1 MYKMIQKILALIE
14 SLRPKQ
20 WIKNLFIFAGLLF
33 SLNVLNRPFLFKT
46 ILAFF
51 IFCFLSG
58 AVYLLNDLADSEKD
72 SHHPLKCKRPIASG
86 RLPVVY
92 ARAAFIFFTIF
103 SLLMAYYL
111 NLPFFFVA
119 LAYFFLQV
127 AYTFYLKNKVILD
140 VFAIAFGFV
149 LRVVAGAVVI
159 SVEISSWLLTCTILI
174 ALFLGL
180 SKRRHE
186 LVTLEGGAKRHR
198 KVLRKYSPYLLDQ
211 MISVV
216 TASTVIAYALYT
228 MAEETTTKLETKNLI
243 FTLPFVIYGIFR
255 YLYLIHQKGEG
266 GNPENI
272 LVKDKALMINII
284 LWVIVVSIILYIR

>member
-1 MYKMIQKILALIE
+1 MVQTFLALIE

-20 WIKNLFIFAGLLF
+20 WVKNFFVFAGLLF
-33 SLNVLNRPFLFKT
+33 SLNILNLPFLFKT
-46 ILAFF
+46 VLAFF

-58 AVYLLNDLADSEKD
+58 AVYLLNDLADREKD
-72 SHHPLKCKRPIASG
+72 SHHPIKSKRPIASG
-86 RLPVVY
+86 RLSVAY
-92 ARAAFIFFTIF
+92 TRAAFAFFIAF
-103 SLLMAYYL
+103 SLGLAYFL
-111 NLPFFFVA
+111 SLKFFFVA
-119 LAYFFLQV
+119 LFYFMLQV
-127 AYTFYLKNKVILD
+127 AYTFYLKNIVIMD
-140 VFAIAFGFV
+140 VFSIAFGFV

-159 SVEISSWLLTCTILI
+159 SVEVSSWLLTCTILI

-186 LVTLEGGAKRHR
+186 LVTLEGVAKKHR

-216 TASTVIAYALYT
+216 TASTVVAYALYT
-228 MAEETTTKLETKNLI
+228 MAEETVTKLGTKKLI

-266 GNPENI
+266 GNPEHI
-272 LVKDKALMINII
+272 LVKDKALMINILLWI
-284 LWVIVVSIILYIR
+284 LVVSLILYIR

>member
-1 MYKMIQKILALIE
+1 MEILALIE

-33 SLNVLNRPFLFKT
+33 SLNVLNPPFLIKA
-46 ILAFF
+46 ILAFI

-58 AVYLLNDLADSEKD
+58 TVYLLNDLADREKD

-86 RLPVVY
+86 RLPVNY
-92 ARAAFIFFTIF
+92 ARTAFVFLTVF
-103 SLLMAYYL
+103 SLLMAYFL

-119 LAYFFLQV
+119 LAYLFLQV

-149 LRVVAGAVVI
+149 LRVAAGAVVI

-186 LVTLEGGAKRHR
+186 LVTLESGAERHR

-228 MAEETTTKLETKNLI
+228 MDEETTTKLGTKNLI

-272 LVKDKALMINII
+272 LVKDRALMINIL
-284 LWVIVVSIILYIR
+284 LWIVVVSIILYIR